1 MKYPGYNLE
10 DRHFS
15 GIRIHVYIDLFVSY
29 ECKSNL
35 LNMTRWI
42 YKPKDLY
49 IDSSAYARELW
60 INCTQRWF
68 DQRESWCKILLWAH
82 PFSPPVGQVTGPRP
96 RESAGTSAYSS
107 TWPPLV
113 PSQREQQHP
122 VQQFKPSFLHIF
134 HCLIMMIE
142 RLTRLS
148 TCNCPARFIWLC
160 TGIR

>member
-49 IDSSAYARELW
+49 IDSSAYAREL
-60 INCTQRWF
+60 
-68 DQRESWCKILLWAH
+68 
-82 PFSPPVGQVTGPRP
+82 
-96 RESAGTSAYSS
+96 
-107 TWPPLV
+107 
-113 PSQREQQHP
+113 
-122 VQQFKPSFLHIF
+122 
-134 HCLIMMIE
+134 
-142 RLTRLS
+142 
-148 TCNCPARFIWLC
+148 
-160 TGIR
+160 